1 MSFRISTLSSPQI
14 ITNYYNEP
22 SVYGSFSSDV
32 SQSLS
37 LGISSELIHQVTDIS
52 SSGVLIDATRKK
64 IYVQSS
70 GVYKVL
76 SSIQCDSSGGTHG
89 IYMWPAVNGIAVP
102 NSNTLVKVTAA
113 IETVL
118 TVEWFLPLNVN
129 DYITIYATSD
139 SNNGRIK
146 AVSSIP
152 YAGVPSIPGIITTVL
167 KIS

>member
-1 MSFRISTLSSPQI
+1 MSFRISTLSPQL
-14 ITNYYNEP
+14 ITNFYNQP

-37 LGISSELIHQVTDIS
+37 LGISSELVHQVTDIS
-52 SSGVLIDATRKK
+52 SSGLFIDATRKR

-76 SSIQCDSSGGTHG
+76 SSIQCDSTGGVVG

-102 NSNTLVKVTAA
+102 NSNTLVKVNATL
-113 IETVL
+113 ETVL

-129 DYITIYATSD
+129 DYVTIYATSD

-146 AVSSIP
+146 VVSSP
-152 YAGVPSIPGIITTVL
+152 YSGVPSIPGIITTVL